1 MSRISPKTSSVGKLL
16 SIELIFPDEKIVY
29 DCLQAIFVNFT
40 IGVNVK
46 VLQLRDAISRK
57 KNIGNLSRFFCHR
70 REVHLAI
77 RNKNM
82 KS

>member
-16 SIELIFPDEKIVY
+16 SIELTFPDEKIFY

-46 VLQLRDAISRK
+46 VLQLRDAISCE
-57 KNIGNLSRFFCHR
+57 IYVGNLSRFFYHTR
-70 REVHLAI
+70 VVHLAI

>member
-1 MSRISPKTSSVGKLL
+1 MGKLL
-16 SIELIFPDEKIVY
+16 SLELTFPDEKKIVY

-46 VLQLRDAISRK
+46 VLQLRDAMSCEIYRK
-57 KNIGNLSRFFCHR
+57 PIFFYHR
-70 REVHLAI
+70 REVNLAI

>member
-1 MSRISPKTSSVGKLL
+1 MSRIFPKTSSVGKML
-16 SIELIFPDEKIVY
+16 SLELIFPDEKIVY

-57 KNIGNLSRFFCHR
+57 
-70 REVHLAI
+70 
-77 RNKNM
+77 
-82 KS
+82 

>member
-1 MSRISPKTSSVGKLL
+1 MSRIFPKTSSVGKLL
-16 SIELIFPDEKIVY
+16 SLELIFPDEKIVY

-57 KNIGNLSRFFCHR
+57 KYRKPIEIFLP
-70 REVHLAI
+70 
-77 RNKNM
+77 
-82 KS
+82 